1 MVVEEKEK
9 KDCWVMVMLFSAHTY
24 CLGYISRKM
33 QKKEKKLAWASNTHR
48 RQNITCVGR
57 GENEEEEE

>member
-1 MVVEEKEK
+1 MVVEEKK

-33 QKKEKKLAWASNTHR
+33 QKRERIGLGQQHTDDKIY
-48 RQNITCVGR
+48 ITCVGR
-57 GENEEEEE
+57 GK